1 MPLRS
6 KVEAS
11 SDEDAYQDW
20 SDEDDSG
27 SLQEESLPVSSDQR
41 KSVLEQL
48 CQAALHFSSVWGT
61 ITGSS
66 HAEVIYA
73 GG

>member
-6 KVEAS
+6 KEEAS

-27 SLQEESLPVSSDQR
+27 SLHEKSLLVSSASR
-41 KSVLEQL
+41 ESVLEQL
-48 CQAALHFSSVWGT
+48 RQTALHLSSVWRT

-66 HAEVIYA
+66 HAEVICA